1 MSPTNKAIRIK
12 KVACRLCIALIMALL
27 IVPGFIVAPLL
38 FAKAGS
44 VTLAGMLAGS
54 MFHIVHPAALMLSI
68 AVAMFWRGAIQGR
81 WRWSLLAIIIICLG
95 VDITAITPQMTAIK
109 NALLVTG
116 LDSGAD
122 SVMRHSFG
130 MWHGIS
136 QSLHALASLAALAL
150 VGIGEQNNA

>member
-1 MSPTNKAIRIK
+1 MAQSNKAAQIK

-44 VTLAGMLAGS
+44 IKMAGMLAGS
-54 MFHIVHPAALMLSI
+54 MFHLVHPAALMLCF

-109 NALLVTG
+109 SALLVTG
-116 LDSGAD
+116 LDSEAE
-122 SVMRHSFG
+122 SIMRHSFG

-136 QSLHALASLAALAL
+136 QSLHALASLAALVL
-150 VGIGEQNNA
+150 VGLGEQYNA